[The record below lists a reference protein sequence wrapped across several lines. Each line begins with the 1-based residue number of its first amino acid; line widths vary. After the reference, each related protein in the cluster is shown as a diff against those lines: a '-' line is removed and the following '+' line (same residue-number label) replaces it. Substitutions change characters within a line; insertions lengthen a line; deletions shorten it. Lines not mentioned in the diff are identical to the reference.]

1 MRGQTAKCAWITGNG
16 TAQTMLGPALA
27 PFRDQVVLSCKTA
40 ERDAAGAR
48 RELEESL
55 QLLQTDYFDIYQC
68 HGVTDDEQVD
78 TILGPGGALEAFKEA
93 RAEGKVKYL
102 GFSAHD
108 EDAAL
113 RMVASD
119 EFDT

>member
-1 MRGQTAKCAWITGNG
+1 MNRSKVAVDLVGSLEDG
-16 TAQTMLGPALA
+16 T
-27 PFRDQVVLSCKTA
+27 V
-40 ERDAAGAR
+40 
-48 RELEESL
+48 
-55 QLLQTDYFDIYQC
+55 FDDRKG
-68 HGVTDDEQVD
+68 HAFVTDDEQVD